1 MLSSVLY
8 GLRVTSIIKQ
18 KGIVA
23 ANQNTNSQT
32 YLDYEKKGARRQRD
46 RKVDKGG
53 GKGDRG

>member
-1 MLSSVLY
+1 MLY